1 MQQVNKCTASTQQ
14 VHRKIGAALLLFGFG
29 FGFTAKVIF
38 CILKNI
44 RRIEELPQP
53 GGGGEGAGLILC
65 NGD

>member
-1 MQQVNKCTASTQQ
+1 MLQVNKCTASTQQ
-14 VHRKIGAALLLFGFG
+14 LHTKIGAALLLCG

-53 GGGGEGAGLILC
+53 GVAGK
-65 NGD
+65 GWG